1 MQRKEDGYGRTHVS
15 DKSAHLPEGTHHS
28 PTAAWSQVRSN
39 FLHRATQQMVQSG
52 RDQSHQDWPTHVFAH
67 AVAEFLAWL
76 EIYRV
81 QSQMMQNSARA
92 Q

>member
-1 MQRKEDGYGRTHVS
+1 
-15 DKSAHLPEGTHHS
+15 
-28 PTAAWSQVRSN
+28 
-39 FLHRATQQMVQSG
+39 MVQSG

-92 Q
+92 QWVGLGAVQWRA